1 MSFCGHR
8 LLSRVLLLFVFLGGC
23 QGAFVQS
30 FAGEV
35 EDSIDELLKRFDR
48 RDAPGVAVGVVKDGE
63 ILYAKG
69 WGMADLEHDVPMTPD
84 SVFDIASVSKQF
96 AGLAIAMLEDE
107 GKLKT
112 SDPIHDHVAGLPEV
126 FAPVQLH
133 HLLHHTSGIRDWPGA
148 FVLGGR
154 RFDDV
159 ITFQDILSLAR
170 RQEAL
175 SFEPGE
181 MYSYSNT
188 GYNLLARTV
197 ETVTGQ
203 SFSDWTDRHIFE
215 PLEMDS
221 THFYEDHDAMIKR
234 RVRSYT
240 GAFDGPF
247 QNVGDQLTAL
257 GSSSL
262 YSSVH
267 DLLKWI
273 IHFDQPTITSPSV
286 IQKMMTSGKLNIGQ
300 PTGYGYGL
308 GVGHFRGAFRIS
320 HSGGWAGFRTYLLY
334 YPQFKVG
341 VVVLSN
347 WSGANVSTLADR
359 VATEVIQDDW
369 PRALDDPLNGAS
381 SGPSEREPVTFDQR
395 TSWLGEY
402 TINGSPASRVVLFRR
417 NARLWVQL
425 PSGRGYSLETGATD
439 VFHSADRS
447 IRMIGS
453 LGPNGWPRS
462 LSIIT
467 PDWKGTVKEIPVQ
480 AFEEGEGETYEGVY
494 ESSELL
500 THYRIQFENGEL
512 VVHHQRHDPVLL
524 SRFGKDRFT
533 SGTWYWKR
541 VDFDRDF
548 QGEVTALR
556 VSQSRN
562 RNMLFRKVQ

>member
-1 MSFCGHR
+1 MNLYEKGVRSGVSAFIIAIGIFGCLPNDALGDDLETSIDA
-8 LLSRVLLLFVFLGGC
+8 LLSR
-23 QGAFVQS
+23 
-30 FAGEV
+30 
-35 EDSIDELLKRFDR
+35 FDR
-48 RDAPGVAVGVVKDGE
+48 SDAPGLAVGVVKEGG

-69 WGMADLEHDVPMTPD
+69 WGLADLEHAIPLTPD

-107 GKLKT
+107 GKLMIT
-112 SDPIHDHVAGLPEV
+112 DPIRDHVSGLPEV
-126 FAPVQLH
+126 FAPVQLL

-148 FVLGGR
+148 LVLGGR

-159 ITFQDILSLAR
+159 ITFQDILALAR

-175 SFEPGE
+175 SFVPGE

-197 ETVTGQ
+197 ETVTGTD
-203 SFSDWTDRHIFE
+203 FSDWMQARVFL
-215 PLEMDS
+215 PLEMTS
-221 THFYEDHDAMIKR
+221 THFYKDHNAVVEN

-240 GAFDGPF
+240 GSFDGPF

-262 YSSVH
+262 YSSVN

-273 IHFDQPTITSPSV
+273 IHFDQPTITAASV
-286 IQKMMTSGKLNIGQ
+286 IDKIMTPGRLNSGQSAK
-300 PTGYGYGL
+300 YGYGL
-308 GVGHFRGAFRIS
+308 GVGHFRGALRIS

-334 YPQFKVG
+334 YPRFKIG

-347 WSGANVSTLADR
+347 WGGANVSELADQ
-359 VATEVIQDDW
+359 VAAEVVQGQW
-369 PRALDDPLNGAS
+369 PSPSNDPVDEAVVGAGERLDVQTN
-381 SGPSEREPVTFDQR
+381 
-395 TSWLGEY
+395 WLGDY
-402 TINGSPASRVVLFRR
+402 FINNNPSSKVKLFRR
-417 NARLWVQL
+417 NGRLWVQL
-425 PSGRGYSLETGATD
+425 PNDHGYSLKTGAYD
-439 VFHSADRS
+439 VFYSADRS
-447 IRMIGS
+447 IKILGS
-453 LGPNGWPRS
+453 QGPNGWPRS
-462 LSIIT
+462 LWVKT
-467 PDWKGTVKEIPVQ
+467 PDWTGTAKEGPVQ
-480 AFEEGEGETYEGVY
+480 AFEDGEGETYEGVY

-500 THYRIQFENGEL
+500 TNYHVQFEEGEL
-512 VVHHQRHDPVLL
+512 VVRHHRHDPVRL

-533 SGTWYWKR
+533 SGTWYWSR

-562 RNMLFRKVQ
+562 RNMLFRKVR

>member
-1 MSFCGHR
+1 MSICGLR
-8 LLSRVLLLFVFLGGC
+8 LLSKVLLLFVFVGAG
-23 QGAFVQS
+23 QGFYVQS
-30 FAGEV
+30 FAEGL
-35 EDSIDELLKRFDR
+35 EDSIDEMLKRFDR
-48 RDAPGVAVGVVKDGE
+48 RDAPGVAVGVVKDGG

-69 WGMADLEHDVPMTPD
+69 KGMADLEQDIPLTPD

-96 AGLAIAMLEDE
+96 AGLAIAMLESE
-107 GKLKT
+107 EKLKT
-112 SDPIHDHVAGLPEV
+112 TDPIREHVAGLPEV
-126 FAPVQLH
+126 FAPVQLR

-203 SFSDWTDRHIFE
+203 SFSVWTDRNIFE

-221 THFYEDHDAMIKR
+221 THFYEDHDAIIKR

-247 QNVGDQLTAL
+247 ENVGDQLTAL

-273 IHFDQPTITSPSV
+273 IHFDQPSITSPAV
-286 IQKMMTSGKLNIGQ
+286 IKKAMTPGTLKNGHSSGYAYGFG
-300 PTGYGYGL
+300 TGK
-308 GVGHFRGAFRIS
+308 VRGAVRIS

-334 YPQFKVG
+334 YPEFKVG

-347 WSGANVSTLADR
+347 WAGSNVSATAYQVADKVLGDDWAKLPTNADDESTNIEQPIDLDLSDDWLAW
-359 VATEVIQDDW
+359 AGSYLINNNPSSEVMFFKRNGVPWLNMPNGKGYSLKALSSGVFFNRDHSISVHLTSGVNDW
-369 PRALDDPLNGAS
+369 PRSISVESPDWNGTATQSADAVFAAGEGAS
-381 SGPSEREPVTFDQR
+381 
-395 TSWLGEY
+395 Y
-402 TINGSPASRVVLFRR
+402 
-417 NARLWVQL
+417 
-425 PSGRGYSLETGATD
+425 
-439 VFHSADRS
+439 
-447 IRMIGS
+447 
-453 LGPNGWPRS
+453 
-462 LSIIT
+462 
-467 PDWKGTVKEIPVQ
+467 
-480 AFEEGEGETYEGVY
+480 EGEFYST
-494 ESSELL
+494 ELL
-500 THYRIQFENGEL
+500 TAYQLRLQDGEL
-512 VVHHQRHDPVLL
+512 VVHHQRHTPVPLV
-524 SRFGKDRFT
+524 RFGKDRFT
-533 SGTWYWKR
+533 SNTWFWKQ

-556 VSQSRN
+556 VTQGRN
-562 RNMLFRKVQ
+562 RNMLFRKVR

>member
-1 MSFCGHR
+1 M
-8 LLSRVLLLFVFLGGC
+8 
-23 QGAFVQS
+23 
-30 FAGEV
+30 
-35 EDSIDELLKRFDR
+35 
-48 RDAPGVAVGVVKDGE
+48 AVGVVEEGE

-107 GKLKT
+107 GELKT
-112 SDPIHDHVAGLPEV
+112 TDPIRDHVARLPEV
-126 FAPVQLH
+126 FAPVQLR

-159 ITFQDILSLAR
+159 IAFQDILSLAR

-221 THFYEDHDAMIKR
+221 TYFYEDHDVLIKR

-273 IHFDQPTITSPSV
+273 IHFDHPSITSPAV
-286 IQKMMTSGKLNIGQ
+286 VKKAMTPGTLNNGQSSGYA
-300 PTGYGYGL
+300 YGF
-308 GVGHFRGAFRIS
+308 GVGDVRGAVRIS

-334 YPQFKVG
+334 YPEFKVG

-347 WSGANVSTLADR
+347 WAGSNVSATAHQVADHVIGEDWAKLSTNADEEAAVFVQPVELDPSVDWLAWSG
-359 VATEVIQDDW
+359 TYIINNNPSSEVMFFK
-369 PRALDDPLNGAS
+369 RNGA
-381 SGPSEREPVTFDQR
+381 P
-395 TSWLGEY
+395 WLKMP
-402 TINGSPASRVVLFRR
+402 N
-417 NARLWVQL
+417 
-425 PSGRGYSLETGATD
+425 GRGYCLNARSSD
-439 VFHSADRS
+439 SYFNRSHSISVRLTSGVND
-447 IRMIGS
+447 
-453 LGPNGWPRS
+453 WPRS
-462 LSIIT
+462 LSVES
-467 PDWKGTVKEIPVQ
+467 PDWNGTATQSAVEVFAAGEGKSY
-480 AFEEGEGETYEGVY
+480 EGEFY
-494 ESSELL
+494 SSELL
-500 THYRIQFENGEL
+500 STYQLRFQDDEL
-512 VVHHQRHDPVLL
+512 VVHHQRHAPVGLV
-524 SRFGKDRFT
+524 RFGKDRFT
-533 SGTWYWKR
+533 SNTWYWKQ

-556 VSQSRN
+556 VTQGRN
-562 RNMLFRKVQ
+562 RNMLFRKVR